1 MSQNLR
7 VLLVEDSE
15 DDALLLLR
23 ELGKS
28 SYDISI
34 ERVETADEM
43 KSALEK
49 DCWDI
54 VLADYALPQ
63 FNGLAALET
72 LNKADKDVPF
82 ILVSGAI
89 GEETA
94 VAVMKAGAHDYVM
107 KNNLARLVPA
117 IEREIRE
124 AGIRRERVQAEVDL
138 RDNEEKF
145 RQVFNNANDAIYLW
159 ELREDGMA
167 GRCVE
172 VNDTACRMLGYSRDE
187 LFTMTPKDID
197 SEDTVKEIPSVME
210 ELLEKGHT
218 TFEMVHVSKDGRKI
232 PVEISSHVFTLHDK
246 SYILS
251 ITRDIAE
258 RKCMEE
264 QLRQSQKMEAI
275 GRLAGGIAHDF
286 NNMMTAIIGYSEM
299 LKMDKSLTRDSKQK
313 IEEILK
319 SAERIANLTQQILA
333 FSRKQTLQPR
343 IISINRLISETEEM
357 LCRLIG
363 EDIEL
368 ETRLEPE
375 LWRVKADQSQIE
387 QVIMNLSVNARDAMP
402 DGGKLIIETKNVHID
417 VNNLEEPE
425 GADIGDYVLLSES
438 DTGYG
443 LDEEAK
449 EHIFEPFFTTK
460 EVGKGTGLGLSTVY
474 GIVKQSGGYITVDS
488 EVDKGTIFNIYLPRV
503 KRKDEDY
510 TEEVVLTESER
521 GTETI
526 LVVEDEDV
534 VKKMTCDALRYFSYT
549 VIEAG
554 NGREAIEAIEEH
566 GSENIDLLIT
576 DVIMPEMSG
585 KELTE
590 RLFNKGTELKVLYI
604 SGYTD
609 DVVVH
614 HSPLEEGASFLQ
626 KPFSPRTLAHKVREI
641 LKT

>member
-1 MSQNLR
+1 
-7 VLLVEDSE
+7 
-15 DDALLLLR
+15 
-23 ELGKS
+23 
-28 SYDISI
+28 
-34 ERVETADEM
+34 
-43 KSALEK
+43 
-49 DCWDI
+49 
-54 VLADYALPQ
+54 
-63 FNGLAALET
+63 
-72 LNKADKDVPF
+72 
-82 ILVSGAI
+82 
-89 GEETA
+89 
-94 VAVMKAGAHDYVM
+94 
-107 KNNLARLVPA
+107 
-117 IEREIRE
+117 
-124 AGIRRERVQAEVDL
+124 
-138 RDNEEKF
+138 
-145 RQVFNNANDAIYLW
+145 
-159 ELREDGMA
+159 MA